1 MFVKILFSVLISF
14 SFVQAR
20 DCEVTKLNGC
30 CCEAS
35 RDLND
40 KPQDEFVAFTA
51 ITTNGNAL
59 TNDPIKYDNIV
70 TNVGKAYSSTSG
82 IFRAPIIGVYS
93 ISFSLM
99 GHNTNSI
106 WARLYHNGKEIV
118 RLYTKGETRH
128 EVTSHTVY
136 LKLVKGDEVWV
147 QGTAGKKLWAVEP
160 YNQFSG
166 ALVRSGD
173 FTS

>member
-1 MFVKILFSVLISF
+1 MISVQVCLLVVIAL
-14 SFVQAR
+14 VNA
-20 DCEVTKLNGC
+20 DVCEVSKTTSC
-30 CCEAS
+30 RCET
-35 RDLND
+35 
-40 KPQDEFVAFTA
+40 QGTIIDEFVAFTA
-51 ITTNGNAL
+51 IATNGNAL

-70 TNVGKAYSSTSG
+70 TNAGKAYSSTSG
-82 IFRAPIIGVYS
+82 IFRAPANGVYS

-99 GHNTNSI
+99 GHNTNTI

-128 EVTSHTVY
+128 EVTSQTVY

-147 QGTAGKKLWAVEP
+147 QGTSGKKLWAVEP

-166 ALVRSGD
+166 SLIRSGD

>member
-1 MFVKILFSVLISF
+1 MVNADVCGVSKTTS
-14 SFVQAR
+14 
-20 DCEVTKLNGC
+20 C
-30 CCEAS
+30 CCES
-35 RDLND
+35 QDETR
-40 KPQDEFVAFTA
+40 DEFVAFTA
-51 ITTNGNAL
+51 ITTNGNTL
-59 TNDPIKYDNIV
+59 TSDPIKYDNIV

-82 IFRAPIIGVYS
+82 IFRAPTNGIYS

-99 GHNTNSI
+99 GHHTDTV
-106 WARLYHNGKEIV
+106 WANLYHNGNQIV
-118 RLYTKGETRH
+118 RLYTRGENRH

-147 QGTAGKKLWAVEP
+147 QGTAGKKLWASEP

-166 ALVRSGD
+166 ALIRNGD